1 MSSFVP
7 KKMYALI
14 GSLGGLI
21 GISQVDFKLNAEE
34 LKSKQSSNL
43 HSVSFVKEIN
53 ANDKSAR
60 KVQEEKL
67 QKMVADSKNLCW
79 LKMTGSAIPGLVI
92 AVSVDGKTVFRHGF
106 GYADVENKVLA
117 NTSHVFRIASISKP
131 LAMTAAARY
140 LHNSLRKKI
149 ENSKN
154 FVHKKSGK

>member
-7 KKMYALI
+7 KKLCALV

-34 LKSKQSSNL
+34 FKSKQSSKL
-43 HSVSFVKEIN
+43 QSVSFVEEINN

-60 KVQEEKL
+60 KIQEEKL
-67 QKMVADSKNLCW
+67 QKIITDSKNLCW

-131 LAMTAAARY
+131 LAMTAAAR
-140 LHNSLRKKI
+140 
-149 ENSKN
+149 
-154 FVHKKSGK
+154 